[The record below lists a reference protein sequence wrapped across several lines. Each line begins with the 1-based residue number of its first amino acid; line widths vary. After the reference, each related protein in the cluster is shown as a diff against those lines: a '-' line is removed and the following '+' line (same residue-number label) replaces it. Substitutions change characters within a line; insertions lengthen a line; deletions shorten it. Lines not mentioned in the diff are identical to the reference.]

1 MTQAMSIKQ
10 DETSENKLRKTGE
23 KRDFDQLLNAIGS
36 SKEKNA
42 EQIADESKETKHIF
56 VPRTFKELI
65 DLPSKKW
72 LLDQV
77 FGAGDIGMIYGP
89 PGCGKTFVVI
99 DMIINLCTGR
109 QWSNKFCVAK
119 PLNVAYCAGEGIS
132 GLPSRFESAAKYYNI
147 NTLNNFT
154 FFTTPP
160 QLYEGYN
167 SVQGTIKTFAEE
179 WEDRQLMKEA
189 ESLDVLVIDTLHTA
203 TVSAD
208 ENSAQDMGKVL
219 QSCRFVAEKLGCTVI
234 LVHHTNKG
242 GTSERGSSALRG
254 AMDFMI
260 EIKKGNTED
269 EMICSKLKDGEQW
282 ETQRFSLIPQEGA
295 SSVRV
300 LWNQIS
306 GKQGTKTKADDKKT
320 ILDEMERHSG
330 IRFNSKSLSEVLLQS
345 QSYTTK
351 LLEELV
357 KEKKCQNGL
366 SNPMR
371 KKSNKNPWVYWINSP
386 KEK

>member
-1 MTQAMSIKQ
+1 MSIKQ
-10 DETSENKLRKTGE
+10 DETRENKLRKASGR
-23 KRDFDQLLNAIGS
+23 RDVDKLLRTIGC
-36 SKEKNA
+36 SKENNT
-42 EQIADESKETKHIF
+42 EQIKDESKETKNIF
-56 VPRTFKELI
+56 EPRTFKELI
-65 DLPSKKW
+65 DLPPKKW
-72 LLDQV
+72 FLDQV
-77 FGAGDIGMIYGP
+77 FGAGDIGMIYGA
-89 PGCGKTFVVI
+89 PGCGKTFLVI
-99 DMIINLCTGR
+99 DMIINLCIGGK
-109 QWSNKFCVAK
+109 WSNKFCVNK

-147 NTLNNFT
+147 KTLNNFT
-154 FFTTPP
+154 FFSTPP

-167 SVQGTIKTFAEE
+167 SVQGTIKTFVEE

-219 QSCRFVAEKLGCTVI
+219 QSCRFVADKLGCAVI

-242 GTSERGSSALRG
+242 GTSERGSSAMRG

-260 EIKKGNTED
+260 EIKKGNTEV

-300 LWNQIS
+300 LWNGPIS
-306 GKQGTKTKADDKKT
+306 DKQGTKTKADDKKT
-320 ILDEMERHSG
+320 ILDQMERHSG
-330 IRFNSKSLSEVLLQS
+330 IRFNSKSLSEVLLKS

-366 SNPMR
+366 SDPMR
-371 KKSNKNPWVYWINSP
+371 EKSSRNPWVYWIDSS
-386 KEK
+386 KEKKN